1 MRERARE
8 LLKRVSERA
17 KERARA
23 NIFEIL
29 NKFKKAIDVFE
40 TKIFGEKNRSRFC
53 SGPKKSSGRAKPKTF
68 KPWPNKFG

>member
-29 NKFKKAIDVFE
+29 HKFKKAIDV
-40 TKIFGEKNRSRFC
+40 SRDENLRR
-53 SGPKKSSGRAKPKTF
+53 KKSESILFRAEK
-68 KPWPNKFG
+68 KFGKSKTENF

>member
-1 MRERARE
+1 MSERERGRGERKRVRERARE

-29 NKFKKAIDVFE
+29 NKFKKAIDV
-40 TKIFGEKNRSRFC
+40 S
-53 SGPKKSSGRAKPKTF
+53 
-68 KPWPNKFG
+68 